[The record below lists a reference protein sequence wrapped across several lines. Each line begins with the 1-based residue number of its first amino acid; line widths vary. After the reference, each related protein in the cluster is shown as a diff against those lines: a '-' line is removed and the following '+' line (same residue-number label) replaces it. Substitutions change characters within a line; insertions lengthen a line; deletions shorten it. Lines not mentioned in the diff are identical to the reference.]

1 MCKCVKNIAQT
12 LVFFFGIWYNKT
24 IEKICGVDML
34 TGRTVLTKTEAAQIN
49 AVTLAFVGDTVYSLY
64 VRERLTLDVGG
75 KSADL
80 QKTAARIVSA
90 KGQSEFLDK
99 LLPLLTEE
107 ELDVFRRAKN
117 AKKGTKSKSASQ
129 LEYNRSTGFEA
140 VLGYLYLT
148 GNEDRIK
155 ALLSNSDGAEYQRTE
170 SVQAFKP
177 VRR

>member
-1 MCKCVKNIAQT
+1 
-12 LVFFFGIWYNKT
+12 
-24 IEKICGVDML
+24 ML
-34 TGRTVLTKTEAAQIN
+34 TERSALTKTEAAQIN

-75 KSADL
+75 KSSDL

-99 LLPLLTEE
+99 LLPLLTEDE
-107 ELDVFRRAKN
+107 QDIFRRAKN
-117 AKKGTKSKSASQ
+117 AKKGAKSKSASQ

-148 GNEDRIK
+148 GNEERIK
-155 ALLSNSDGAEYQRTE
+155 QLLSHSDGDEYQRSET
-170 SVQAFKP
+170 VQVFKP

>member
-1 MCKCVKNIAQT
+1 
-12 LVFFFGIWYNKT
+12 
-24 IEKICGVDML
+24 ML
-34 TGRTVLTKTEAAQIN
+34 TERAILTKTEAAQIN
-49 AVTLAFVGDTVYSLY
+49 VVTLAFVGDSVYSLY

-75 KSADL
+75 KSSDL
-80 QKTAARIVSA
+80 QKSAARIVSA
-90 KGQSEFLDK
+90 KGQSAFLDR

-107 ELDVFRRAKN
+107 ECDVFRRAQN
-117 AKKGTKSKSASQ
+117 AKKGTKSKSASH

-148 GNEDRIK
+148 GNEERIK
-155 ALLSNSDGAEYQRTE
+155 ELLANSDGAEYKAVE

>member
-1 MCKCVKNIAQT
+1 
-12 LVFFFGIWYNKT
+12 
-24 IEKICGVDML
+24 ML

-49 AVTLAFVGDTVYSLY
+49 VVTLAFVGDTVYSLY

-75 KSADL
+75 KSSEL

-99 LLPLLTEE
+99 LLPLLTEDE
-107 ELDVFRRAKN
+107 EDVFRRAKN
-117 AKKGTKSKSASQ
+117 AKKGAKSKSASH

-140 VLGYLYLT
+140 VLGYLHLT
-148 GNEDRIK
+148 GNEERIK
-155 ALLSNSDGAEYQRTE
+155 ELLAHSDGEEYQRTE
-170 SVQAFKP
+170 SAQVFKP